1 MIIPFFV
8 PELACPNRCIFC
20 NQHTI
25 SGWIKPLETKEIKP
39 LIEQYLQS
47 YKDNGR
53 KVEVAFFGGNF
64 TGIDIETQKSYLQ
77 EVKPYIDSKIIDSV
91 RISTR
96 PDYIS
101 EDKLN
106 FLKQNGVRTV
116 ELGAQSFDNEVLTK
130 CGRGHNTEATIESAN
145 LINKYGF
152 DLGLQMM
159 IGLPADTEEKAINTA
174 KTIVSLGAKNTRIYP
189 TLVLHGTQLQTM
201 YEQNLY
207 QPLTMQ
213 QAVSQ
218 AAKIVPIF
226 VDANVEILRIGL
238 HPSSDLQDGSGFVA
252 GPYHPAFGNL
262 VYSKVWDNIFS
273 ELKTESKSIIISVP
287 KKQINSAVGHKA
299 VNKINLLKRF
309 SEVKIIGDDM
319 LTKMFDYHVD
329 YC

>member
-25 SGWIKPLETKEIKP
+25 SGWVKPLETKEIKP
-39 LIEQYLQS
+39 RIEQYLQS
-47 YKDNGR
+47 FKEDGR
-53 KVEVAFFGGNF
+53 KIEVAFFGGNF
-64 TGIDIETQKSYLQ
+64 TGIDIETQKDYLQ
-77 EVKPYIDSKIIDSV
+77 EVKPYIDNKIIDSV

-101 EDKLN
+101 EDKLI
-106 FLKQNGVRTV
+106 FLKRHGVKTI
-116 ELGAQSFDNEVLTK
+116 ELGAQSFDNEVLAK
-130 CGRGHNTEATIESAN
+130 SGRGHNSETTVEAAN
-145 LINKYGF
+145 LINKHGF

-159 IGLPADTEEKAINTA
+159 VGLPGDTEEKAINTA

-189 TLVLHGTQLQTM
+189 TLVLHGTQLQNM
-201 YEQNLY
+201 YDQNLY
-207 QPLTMQ
+207 QALTIQ
-213 QAVSQ
+213 QAVNQ

-238 HPSSDLQDGSGFVA
+238 HPSTDLQDGSGFVA
-252 GPYHPAFGNL
+252 GPYHPAFGDL
-262 VYSKVWDNIFS
+262 VYSKVWENIFE

-287 KKQINSAVGHKA
+287 QKQINSAIGHQS
-299 VNKINLLKRF
+299 VNKISLLKRF
-309 SEVKIIGDDM
+309 NEVKIIGDDK

>member
-25 SGWIKPLETKEIKP
+25 SGWVKPLETKEIKP
-39 LIEQYLQS
+39 RIEQYLQS
-47 YKDNGR
+47 FKEDGR
-53 KVEVAFFGGNF
+53 KIEVAFFGGNF
-64 TGIDIETQKSYLQ
+64 TGIDIETQKDYLQ
-77 EVKPYIDSKIIDSV
+77 EVKPYIDNKIIDSV

-101 EDKLN
+101 EDKLI
-106 FLKQNGVRTV
+106 FLKRHGVKTI
-116 ELGAQSFDNEVLTK
+116 ELGAQSFDNEVLAK
-130 CGRGHNTEATIESAN
+130 SGRGHNSETTVEAAN
-145 LINKYGF
+145 LINKHGF

-159 IGLPADTEEKAINTA
+159 IGLPSDTEEKAINTA
-174 KTIVSLGAKNTRIYP
+174 ETIVSLGAKNTRIYP
-189 TLVLHGTQLQTM
+189 TLVLHGTQLQNM
-201 YEQNLY
+201 YDQNLY
-207 QPLTMQ
+207 QALTTQ
-213 QAVSQ
+213 QAVNQ

-238 HPSSDLQDGSGFVA
+238 HPSTDLQDGSGFVA
-252 GPYHPAFGNL
+252 GPYHPAFGDL
-262 VYSKVWDNIFS
+262 VYSKVWENIFE

-287 KKQINSAVGHKA
+287 QKQINSAIGHKS
-299 VNKINLLKRF
+299 VNKISLLKRF
-309 SEVKIIGDDM
+309 NEVKIIGDDK